1 MRPIPLHV
9 AREIDIKMTPNDKGK
24 VVMTFIKISDEADE
38 IRVTLD
44 IKCKGSKRFRC

>member
-24 VVMTFIKISDEADE
+24 VVMTFSKISDEADE
-38 IRVTLD
+38 IRVTLN
-44 IKCKGSKRFRC
+44 INCKESKRFIC